1 MPKCDHMNFS
11 AEVDVHRLT
20 RDEGGPVT
28 GYMADVRVRCLECG
42 KPFQFLGLP
51 AGVDTQAATV
61 SVDGLEAHLALCP
74 QGHEPSALD
83 RIAAN
88 FAPERKH

>member
-28 GYMADVRVRCLECG
+28 GYMADVRVRCLKCG

-51 AGVDTQAATV
+51 AGVDTQSATV

-83 RIAAN
+83 HITAN